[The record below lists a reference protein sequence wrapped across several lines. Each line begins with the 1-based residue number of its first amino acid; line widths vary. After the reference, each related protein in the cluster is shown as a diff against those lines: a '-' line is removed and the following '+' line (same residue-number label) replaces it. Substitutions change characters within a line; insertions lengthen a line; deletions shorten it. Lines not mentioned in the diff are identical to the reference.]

1 MTLPPMLTDFADRW
15 KRDRTALAAAGVTYH
30 WFLAV
35 FPLLFAVVATI
46 TLLGNAISERRGSR
60 RSIPTCPSKSG
71 RGC

>member
-1 MTLPPMLTDFADRW
+1 MTLPPTLKDFADRW

-46 TLLGNAISERRGSR
+46 VTWVIAGANGAF
-60 RSIPTCPSKSG
+60 
-71 RGC
+71 